1 MLRGK
6 EVELEPAEET
16 KQEGSV
22 FENAFGNGG
31 GVTNAVIECFKERG
45 ESADVKVARCKAVRL
60 RLKKALLLLKGR
72 QTSGRLH

>member
-22 FENAFGNGG
+22 FENAL
-31 GVTNAVIECFKERG
+31 AM
-45 ESADVKVARCKAVRL
+45 AAA
-60 RLKKALLLLKGR
+60 
-72 QTSGRLH
+72 